1 MMQPFPRSAPDDAF
15 AEALRIL
22 RDALARVETIL
33 AGAEA
38 RGEAGQ
44 SAQAGLARLGE
55 RIDALAAAQEAL
67 AVRLDELADRLAAL
81 EARGERPPGGPPAP
95 AVSRTVEV
103 VVTGVPGFQ
112 GLMDLQRAMAEMEGV
127 RAAPVRGFQGDEA
140 TLDLTAETPPSAEA
154 LAAVLR
160 AVFARP
166 VDVIDAPPEGP
177 VRLRIAPVEADL

>member
-1 MMQPFPRSAPDDAF
+1 MMQPLPRSGPEDAF

-22 RDALARVETIL
+22 RDALARIETLL
-33 AGAEA
+33 ADAEA
-38 RGEAGQ
+38 RAERGHEAEAEQ
-44 SAQAGLARLGE
+44 AQLGE

-81 EARGERPPGGPPAP
+81 EARGERPSERPPGT

-112 GLMDLQRAMAEMEGV
+112 GLMDLQRAIAEMEGV

-140 TLDLTAETPPSAEA
+140 TLDLTAQSPPSAEA
-154 LAAVLR
+154 LAASLR

-166 VDVIDAPPEGP
+166 VDVIDAPQGGP
-177 VRLRIAPVEADL
+177 IRLRIAPVEAEL